1 MSIRIA
7 VACALAVFLLSVA
20 LIIGIGV
27 SQPVKTSVVSAA
39 PAQSSSDVSQLK
51 RDFLQVQQSESLP
64 PTAAEPQNVTQNTT
78 VQPSQPSPSQ
88 PVAAQ
93 PPAPVVAQPPPP
105 QEYYYTTRAS

>member
-7 VACALAVFLLSVA
+7 VACALAVFLLSMA

-39 PAQSSSDVSQLK
+39 PAPSSGDVSQLK

-78 VQPSQPSPSQ
+78 AQPSPS
-88 PVAAQ
+88 Q

-105 QEYYYTTRAS
+105 PEYYYTTRAS